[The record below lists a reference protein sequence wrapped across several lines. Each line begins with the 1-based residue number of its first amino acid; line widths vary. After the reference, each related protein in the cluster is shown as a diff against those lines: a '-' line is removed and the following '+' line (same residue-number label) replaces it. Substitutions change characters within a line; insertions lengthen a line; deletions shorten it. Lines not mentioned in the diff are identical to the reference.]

1 MHEGVERMATSGRAA
16 AQKIALAER
25 QQTALSLRKSGASYR
40 AIAAHI
46 AAQTDATGALLQPK
60 YSEGLAY
67 RDIATCLKALVS
79 QTSLAAEEYRSLEL
93 ERLDIAQLAIAKKV
107 QSGDL
112 GSIDR
117 WLRISERRSALLG
130 LDAPVRLKIEQG
142 VEAELSAFLNS
153 LESVLPTEIYQQV
166 LTAIA
171 LVETRAGAAANN

>member
-1 MHEGVERMATSGRAA
+1 MAGGKVAA
-16 AQKIALAER
+16 KKVSIAER
-25 QQTALSLRKSGASYR
+25 QQTALSLRKSGASFR
-40 AIAAHI
+40 AIASHI
-46 AAQTDATGALLQPK
+46 STLPGNEK
-60 YSEGLAY
+60 YSEGRAHA
-67 RDIATCLKALVS
+67 DVTACLKALNEK
-79 QTSLAAEEYRSLEL
+79 TSLDTEEYRSLEL
-93 ERLDIAQLAIAKKV
+93 ERLDTAQLAIAKKV

-117 WLRISERRSALLG
+117 WLRISERRAALLG

-171 LVETRAGAAANN
+171 TVETRVGAAANN

>member
-1 MHEGVERMATSGRAA
+1 MANSARGQ

-46 AAQTDATGALLQPK
+46 AAQTDATGALLHSK

-79 QTSLAAEEYRSLEL
+79 QTSLDTEEYRSLEL
-93 ERLDIAQLAIAKKV
+93 ERLDTAQLAIASKV

-130 LDAPVRLKIEQG
+130 LNEPVRLKIEQG
-142 VEAELSAFLNS
+142 LESELTNFLNS

-166 LTAIA
+166 LNAIA
-171 LVETRAGAAANN
+171 LVETRAATAASN

>member
-1 MHEGVERMATSGRAA
+1 MATSARAA
-16 AQKIALAER
+16 AKKIALTER
-25 QQTALSLRKSGASYR
+25 QQTALSLRKSGASFR

-46 AAQTDATGALLQPK
+46 ALLPGNEK
-60 YSEGLAY
+60 YSEGRAHA
-67 RDIATCLKALVS
+67 DITACLKALNEK
-79 QTSLAAEEYRSLEL
+79 TSLDTEAYRSLEL
-93 ERLDIAQLAIAKKV
+93 ERLDTAQLAIAKKV

-153 LESVLPTEIYQQV
+153 LESVLPSEIYQQV

-171 LVETRAGAAANN
+171 TVETRAGAAANN

>member
-1 MHEGVERMATSGRAA
+1 MTGKAHKAVMAD
-16 AQKIALAER
+16 R

-40 AIAAHI
+40 AIAGHM
-46 AAQTDATGALLQPK
+46 AAETDKSGNLLYAK
-60 YSEGLAY
+60 YSEALAHK
-67 RDIATCLKALVS
+67 DVAACLKAINEK
-79 QTSLAAEEYRSLEL
+79 TSLDTEEYRSLEL
-93 ERLDIAQLAIAKKV
+93 ERLDTAQLAIAKKV

-171 LVETRAGAAANN
+171 IVETRAGAAANN

>member
-1 MHEGVERMATSGRAA
+1 MAGGKVAA
-16 AQKIALAER
+16 KKVSIAER
-25 QQTALSLRKSGASYR
+25 QQTALSLRKSGASFR
-40 AIAAHI
+40 AIASHI
-46 AAQTDATGALLQPK
+46 STLPGNEK
-60 YSEGLAY
+60 YSEGRAHA
-67 RDIATCLKALVS
+67 DVTACLKALNEK
-79 QTSLAAEEYRSLEL
+79 TSLDTEEYRSLEL
-93 ERLDIAQLAIAKKV
+93 ERLDTAQLAIAKKV

-117 WLRISERRSALLG
+117 WLRISERRAALLG

-171 LVETRAGAAANN
+171 TVETRAATAANN

>member
-1 MHEGVERMATSGRAA
+1 MAGGKVAA
-16 AQKIALAER
+16 KKVSIAER
-25 QQTALSLRKSGASYR
+25 QQTALSLRKSGASFR

-46 AAQTDATGALLQPK
+46 STIPGNEK
-60 YSEGLAY
+60 YSEGRAHA
-67 RDIATCLKALVS
+67 DVTACLKALNEK
-79 QTSLAAEEYRSLEL
+79 TSLDTEEYRSLEL
-93 ERLDIAQLAIAKKV
+93 ERLDTAQLAIAKKV

-153 LESVLPTEIYQQV
+153 LESVLPSEIYQQV

-171 LVETRAGAAANN
+171 TVETRAGAAANN

>member
-1 MHEGVERMATSGRAA
+1 MAGGKVASKKVA
-16 AQKIALAER
+16 IAER
-25 QQTALSLRKSGASYR
+25 QQIALSLRKSGASFR

-46 AAQTDATGALLQPK
+46 AAAPGNEK
-60 YSEGLAY
+60 YDERRAHA
-67 RDIATCLKALVS
+67 DVTACLKVINEKTALD
-79 QTSLAAEEYRSLEL
+79 TEAYRSLEL
-93 ERLDIAQLAIAKKV
+93 ERLDTAQLAIAKKV

-171 LVETRAGAAANN
+171 IVETRAGAAANN

>member
-1 MHEGVERMATSGRAA
+1 MATSARAA
-16 AQKIALAER
+16 AKKIALTER
-25 QQTALSLRKSGASYR
+25 QQTALSLRKSGASFR
-40 AIAAHI
+40 AIASHI
-46 AAQTDATGALLQPK
+46 SLLPGNEK
-60 YSEGLAY
+60 YSEGRAHA
-67 RDIATCLKALVS
+67 DITACLKAINEK
-79 QTSLAAEEYRSLEL
+79 TSLDTEEYRSLEL
-93 ERLDIAQLAIAKKV
+93 ERLDTAQLAIAKKV

-112 GSIDR
+112 GSIYR

-171 LVETRAGAAANN
+171 IVETRAGAAASN

>member
-1 MHEGVERMATSGRAA
+1 MATSARGQ

-46 AAQTDATGALLQPK
+46 AAQTDATGALLHPK

-93 ERLDIAQLAIAKKV
+93 ERLDTAQLAIAKLV
-107 QSGDL
+107 QSGNL
-112 GSIDR
+112 QAIDR

-130 LDAPVRLKIEQG
+130 LDAPIQLKVEQQLQIE
-142 VEAELSAFLNS
+142 LNRVLDN
-153 LESVLPTEIYQQV
+153 LESALPVHLFDQV
-166 LTAIA
+166 LGV
-171 LVETRAGAAANN
+171 LAGSVPGRKDTV

>member
-1 MHEGVERMATSGRAA
+1 MAGGKVAA
-16 AQKIALAER
+16 KKVSIAER
-25 QQTALSLRKSGASYR
+25 QQTALSLRKSGASFR

-46 AAQTDATGALLQPK
+46 AALPGNEK
-60 YSEGLAY
+60 YSEGRAHA
-67 RDIATCLKALVS
+67 DVTACLKALNEK
-79 QTSLAAEEYRSLEL
+79 TSLDTEAYRSLEL
-93 ERLDIAQLAIAKKV
+93 ERLDTAQLAIAKKV

-117 WLRISERRSALLG
+117 WLRISERRAALLG

-153 LESVLPTEIYQQV
+153 LESVLPSETYQQV

-171 LVETRAGAAANN
+171 TVETRAGAATNN